1 MPFVEDPSGKLSV
14 SKIDTQK
21 VIKPAVVNSSVVKPG
36 MQSQKKAPEIKGWDA
51 NVLPALERLGLD
63 ENSLFDPDAL
73 NMIRN
78 AYNGNYYGVVKE
90 TEKDNPYLHQDLKKF
105 QDYSFAL
112 GKELQK
118 ENPNQE
124 LIFKYYSQADT
135 YMDKVSGHFKNS
147 GNKGS
152 WRLDETNG
160 KILKDTEY
168 KKKSQNTVI
177 FDDENSST
185 ARVTKSTSLSLITGL
200 PVENVSLVDDTPAW
214 TRYKTIEQKHQQ
226 SIKSQTNHFVSQWA
240 NQALVNAAPDNPN
253 KVEFTKNAYDINK
266 DLLSFVAKHGTST
279 DKDLSQQDKVFATSL
294 LQQIK
299 GKDLSQSVDI
309 LKNKT
314 EKILDLYKRIGYYG
328 NNYLFNKYK
337 GSLGT
342 NKSYYDYDSQSNIS
356 KKIEQIK
363 FVEKLQKNYSD
374 FGNIAQTVK
383 TGAKEMALDMRNN
396 NEYFKEIEGTD
407 ELFKAGLESLVNQ
420 KGNIVSFDKWL
431 SNLNSAEK
439 KWLVKNNE
447 SWWDRQKKEIA
458 TIPNAIK
465 SQLGLS
471 NKLSIDST
479 AYDYE
484 LSTFKDIYSNLSKG
498 YKQMLDERKVKLS
511 YPQTALINGFGASSQ
526 KGIGY
531 ESVDLRTTK
540 EGSLLNFTGPKQE
553 NTLRFLQAIKTRDNQ
568 FRTDGSVLVLPS
580 TVPINT
586 IEKSDFSKYSENN
599 QKTAD
604 SFFSKNPDDVQMVF
618 HRNSNVKGYSLYK
631 LKNNETK
638 ESISIL
644 VNQKLIGS
652 KGVKEDMFM
661 NSRET
666 LEDINFMHTGKK
678 ELMERT
684 DENGSV
690 FIKKP
695 HLVFNSLNGTYTGVF
710 QIPINGNWV
719 TKQVKDLPPGNLE
732 LSTKF
737 FDEYL
742 DKLIED

>member
-21 VIKPAVVNSSVVKPG
+21 VIKPTIVNSSVVKPG
-36 MQSQKKAPEIKGWDA
+36 IQSQKKSPEIKGWDA

-63 ENSLFDPDAL
+63 ENPLFDPDAL

-78 AYNGNYYGVVKE
+78 AYNGNYYSVVKE

-118 ENPNQE
+118 ENPNQQ
-124 LIFKYYSQADT
+124 LIIDYRAKADT
-135 YMDKVSGHFKNS
+135 YMDKVSGHFKKS

-168 KKKSQNTVI
+168 KKKYQNPVV

-185 ARVTKSTSLSLITGL
+185 ARVTKSISLSLITGL
-200 PVENVSLVDDTPAW
+200 PVENVSIVDDTPAW
-214 TRYKTIEQKHQQ
+214 NRYKTIEQKHKE

-240 NQALVNAAPDNPN
+240 TQALINAAPDNPN
-253 KVEFTKNAYDINK
+253 KVEFTNNAYNINN
-266 DLLSFVAKHGTST
+266 DLLNFVAKYGTST
-279 DKDLSQQDKVFATSL
+279 DKDLSQQDKAFATSL

-299 GKDLSQSVDI
+299 GKDFQKATTI

-314 EKILDLYKRIGYYG
+314 EEILDLYKRVGYYG

-383 TGAKEMALDMRNN
+383 TGAKEMALNFRAN
-396 NEYFKEIEGTD
+396 NEYFREIEGSD
-407 ELFKAGLESLVNQ
+407 NLFKAGLNSLVNS

-431 SNLNSAEK
+431 TNLKKSDYAER
-439 KWLVKNNE
+439 LFAENE
-447 SWWDRQKKEIA
+447 TDWNRAKRNIALIPERAKGALGMETNLFSSTSKEYDLNIY
-458 TIPNAIK
+458 K
-465 SQLGLS
+465 S
-471 NKLSIDST
+471 
-479 AYDYE
+479 
-484 LSTFKDIYSNLSKG
+484 IYSNLSKG

-540 EGSLLNFTGPKQE
+540 EGSFLSFTGPKQE

-568 FRTDGSVLVLPS
+568 VRTDGSVLVLPS

-666 LEDINFMHTGKK
+666 LEDINFRHTGKK